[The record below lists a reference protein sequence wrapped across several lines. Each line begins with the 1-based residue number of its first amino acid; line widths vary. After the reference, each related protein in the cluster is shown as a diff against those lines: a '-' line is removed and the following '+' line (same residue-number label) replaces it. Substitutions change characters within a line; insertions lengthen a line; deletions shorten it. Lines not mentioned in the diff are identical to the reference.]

1 MSLRINTNIPAMT
14 AMRQLAVNE
23 GNMQMSITRLSTGLR
38 INTAGDDPA
47 GMVISE
53 GLRSQIK
60 GIQQAIRNS
69 QDAVNMSKTAEGA
82 LEEVSR
88 LLQSMRSL
96 AVSSANTAVVDAN
109 QLQANQNQLRSVIE
123 SLNRIAE
130 QTSWGNKKLL
140 NGASGTISNVT
151 NTNLVSSMYINGTVD
166 GETLRSG
173 PVKIARVTG
182 ATQATTGNLAT
193 TFATQA
199 SPVGSGVFA
208 INGVSFTS
216 EAGETVASI
225 LGKINSKTS
234 LTGVTASFTNGG
246 GINLTSV
253 EYGSRFPIQYTETST
268 ILNAGSPVDAT
279 PGVNAVFEVEVP
291 VEPTPDTIT
300 ETYTG
305 GQGPGVSGLVLT
317 SKSGG
322 RFVITPAGNAT
333 PPIVGNTVGGVSVGA
348 VRFQIGANA
357 NQFASFSLPS
367 VFASNL
373 GTDAITGKSV
383 NTIDLTSEVGAT
395 EAIQIIDS
403 AVQQLGVLRGAL
415 GSFQQNFLDSNVRSL
430 GIAEE
435 NLTASESAIRDADMA
450 KEMTEFTKINILRQ
464 SGMSVL
470 AQASQA
476 PQNILQLLRGG

>member
-1 MSLRINTNIPAMT
+1 VSLRINTNIPAMT
-14 AMRQLAVNE
+14 AMRQIAINE
-23 GNMQMSITRLSTGLR
+23 NNMQMSITRLSTGLR
-38 INTAGDDPA
+38 INSAGDDPA
-47 GMVISE
+47 GMVVSE
-53 GLRSQIK
+53 GLRSQIS

-88 LLQSMRSL
+88 LLQSIRSL

-109 QLQANQNQLRSVIE
+109 QLQANQNQLRNIVS

-130 QTSWGNKKLL
+130 QSTWGNKKLL
-140 NGASGTISNVT
+140 NGASGTVTNITNVSNVES
-151 NTNLVSSMYINGTVD
+151 LYIGGTVN
-166 GETLRSG
+166 GETVRSG
-173 PVKIARVTG
+173 NLTISRVTA
-182 ATQATTGNLAT
+182 ATQSVATLST
-193 TFATQA
+193 TVANGA
-199 SPVGSGVFA
+199 APINPGVFA

-216 EAGETVASI
+216 EPGETAASI
-225 LGKINSKTS
+225 LAKINSKTN
-234 LTGVTASFTNGG
+234 LTGVTASFVNGG
-246 GINLTSV
+246 TFTLTSN
-253 EYGSRFPIQYTETST
+253 EFGSRFPIQYVETNN
-268 ILNAGSPVDAT
+268 ILNGGVGSNGTTGVD
-279 PGVNAVFEVEVP
+279 GVFTVEIP
-291 VEPTPDTIT
+291 TEPSPSTTVETF
-300 ETYTG
+300 TG
-305 GQGPGVSGLVLT
+305 GQGPGINGLTLT
-317 SKSGG
+317 SPSGN
-322 RFVITPAGNAT
+322 RLVMTS
-333 PPIVGNTVGGVSVGA
+333 VGNGTALANAPVGALSVGA

-367 VFASNL
+367 VFAKDL
-373 GTDAITGKSV
+373 GLGVYPGESIDTV
-383 NTIDLTSEVGAT
+383 DLTTETGAT
-395 EAIQIIDS
+395 RAIEIVDS
-403 AVQQLGVLRGAL
+403 AVQQLGVIRGSL